1 MLPDSIICGYSGPLI
16 NKPLLLGRYLG
27 LTGIVIILLNAFVFL
42 VWERFL
48 RSELDPNSNI
58 EEFGEIRFR
67 HLFYG
72 NEILVTDIDG
82 PVTLF
87 RSTAELPIIHMGIWA
102 CAVIRSLE
110 FPRLLLSNITGVV
123 GNPHNVSPGLQR
135 IGDLKA

>member
-27 LTGIVIILLNAFVFL
+27 FTGIVVLLLHAFVFL

-48 RSELDPNSNI
+48 RSEVGPSSNI

-72 NEILVTDIDG
+72 NEILVADIDG
-82 PVTLF
+82 PVILF
-87 RSTAELPIIHMGIWA
+87 RSTAELPIIHMRIWA
-102 CAVIRSLE
+102 CAVICSLE
-110 FPRLLLSNITGVV
+110 FPRLLLPDIIGVV